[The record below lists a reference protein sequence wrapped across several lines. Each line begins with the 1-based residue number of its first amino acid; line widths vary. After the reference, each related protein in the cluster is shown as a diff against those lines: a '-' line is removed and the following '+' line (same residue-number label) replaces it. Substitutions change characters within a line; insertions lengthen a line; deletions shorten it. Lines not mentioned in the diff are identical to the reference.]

1 MMAKD
6 EKSFKTIANWGI
18 IIPALA
24 IITFM
29 LAAIGANSYT
39 FANEGKTV
47 IQAAGG
53 TASIVPYW
61 IKTGFPH
68 GYQVHYL

>member
-6 EKSFKTIANWGI
+6 EKSFKTIEIGVSF
-18 IIPALA
+18 IPALA

-39 FANEGKTV
+39 FANEQNCNSSGRWYCKY
-47 IQAAGG
+47 I
-53 TASIVPYW
+53 ID
-61 IKTGFPH
+61 
-68 GYQVHYL
+68 